1 MPIGKI
7 AAYLEAIEAFNQAE
21 RVHDPFGINRA
32 CEAARV
38 AWEAIPANLQKRMSP
53 PPCAGD
59 ANGR

>member
-7 AAYLEAIEAFNQAE
+7 VAYLEAIEAINEAE
-21 RVHDPFGINRA
+21 RAQDPVQIKRA

-53 PPCAGD
+53 PPKPECD
-59 ANGR
+59 